1 MDVLDAKFVTIEN
14 LSHFKDKI
22 IEYIDN
28 KLDDIDEALND
39 INGEII

>member
-1 MDVLDAKFVTIEN
+1 MEEKIVTIEN
-14 LSHFKDKI
+14 LSHFKNKI

-28 KLDDIDEALND
+28 KLDDIDEVLND